1 MFELDKKNV
10 KKIILIVAFGVI
22 LYWTLQNLETVGNA
36 IGFVI
41 QLIFPFI
48 MGLAL
53 AFLLNIIVNLIEN
66 KILVFK
72 KQGKFMT
79 KIKRPLS
86 ITLSVILLL
95 AIMCFILFLVVPE
108 LINTFSIFAQNI
120 PTVGENIKQ
129 WAQQMTVDYPKISEQ
144 IKNINID
151 WNTVNQNLLKYAQS
165 GVSTI
170 LNTSINF
177 IVATISGVVNFVI
190 GFIFAI
196 YILLQKEKLIR
207 QAKKI
212 LYAYLPNKRAHK
224 IIHTASLANKTFN
237 NFMTGQLT
245 EAFILGFLCFI
256 GMLILRIPYA
266 LTISILIGFTALI
279 PLVGAF
285 LGAGIGVILI
295 VVSSPIKAVVFVIF
309 IIVLQQIEGNLIY
322 PKVVGNSV
330 GLSGMWVMVAITIGG
345 STMGLVGMVICVPI
359 ASVIYTV
366 MSERVN
372 IRLRK
377 KQIKIS

>member
-48 MGLAL
+48 LGLAL

-170 LNTSINF
+170 LTTSINF

-207 QAKKI
+207 QVKKL

-256 GMLILRIPYA
+256 GMLILKIPYA
-266 LTISILIGFTALI
+266 LTISVLIGFTALI

-345 STMGLVGMVICVPI
+345 STMGLMGMVICVPI

>member
-266 LTISILIGFTALI
+266 LTISVLIGFTALI

-330 GLSGMWVMVAITIGG
+330 GLSGMWVMVAITIGV

>member
-10 KKIILIVAFGVI
+10 KKIILIVAFGVV

-66 KILVFK
+66 KILVFI

-207 QAKKI
+207 QAKKL

-266 LTISILIGFTALI
+266 LTISVLIGFTALI

-309 IIVLQQIEGNLIY
+309 IIILQQIEGNLIY

>member
-10 KKIILIVAFGVI
+10 KKIILIVAFGVV

-207 QAKKI
+207 QTKKL

-266 LTISILIGFTALI
+266 LTISVLIGFTALI

>member
-22 LYWTLQNLETVGNA
+22 LYWTLQNLETVGDA

-48 MGLAL
+48 LGLAL

-66 KILVFK
+66 KILVSK
-72 KQGKFMT
+72 KPSKFMT

-170 LNTSINF
+170 LTTSINF

-207 QAKKI
+207 QAKKL

-224 IIHTASLANKTFN
+224 IVHTASLANKTFN

-266 LTISILIGFTALI
+266 LTISVLIGFTALI

-345 STMGLVGMVICVPI
+345 SAMGLMGMVICVPI

>member
-10 KKIILIVAFGVI
+10 KKIILIVAFGVV

-66 KILVFK
+66 KILVFI

-207 QAKKI
+207 QAKKL

-266 LTISILIGFTALI
+266 LTISVLIGFTALI

>member
-22 LYWTLQNLETVGNA
+22 LYWTLQNLETVGDA

-48 MGLAL
+48 LGLAL

-120 PTVGENIKQ
+120 PTVGEHIKQ

-170 LNTSINF
+170 LTTSINF

-207 QAKKI
+207 QAKKL

-224 IIHTASLANKTFN
+224 IIHTANLANKTFN

-266 LTISILIGFTALI
+266 LTISVLIGFTALI

-345 STMGLVGMVICVPI
+345 STMGLMGMVICVPI

>member
-48 MGLAL
+48 LGLAL

-266 LTISILIGFTALI
+266 LTISVLIGFTALI

>member
-10 KKIILIVAFGVI
+10 KKIILIVAFGVV

-207 QAKKI
+207 QTKKL

-345 STMGLVGMVICVPI
+345 STMGLMGMVICVPI

>member
-48 MGLAL
+48 LGLAL

-207 QAKKI
+207 QTKKL

-266 LTISILIGFTALI
+266 LTISVLIGFTALI

>member
-48 MGLAL
+48 LGLAL

-170 LNTSINF
+170 LTTSINF

-207 QAKKI
+207 QAKKL

-224 IIHTASLANKTFN
+224 IIHTANLANKTFN

-266 LTISILIGFTALI
+266 LTISVLIGFTALI

>member
-10 KKIILIVAFGVI
+10 KKIILIVAFGVV

-207 QAKKI
+207 QAKKL

-266 LTISILIGFTALI
+266 LTISVLIGFTALI

-330 GLSGMWVMVAITIGG
+330 GLSGMWVMVAITIGV

>member
-48 MGLAL
+48 LGLAI

-108 LINTFSIFAQNI
+108 FINTFSIFAQNI

-177 IVATISGVVNFVI
+177 IVATSSGVVNFVI

-207 QAKKI
+207 QAKKL

-266 LTISILIGFTALI
+266 LTISVLIGFTALI

-295 VVSSPIKAVVFVIF
+295 VVSSPIKAVIFVIF

-345 STMGLVGMVICVPI
+345 STMGLMGMVICVPI